1 MNGKPNKGWEQ
12 LRLLF
17 IFVEASVMVVG
28 ICDDEVQEREQIRE
42 VCEQIHH
49 LLNLMLHMD
58 MVIVLQNK

>member
-1 MNGKPNKGWEQ
+1 
-12 LRLLF
+12 
-17 IFVEASVMVVG
+17 MVVG